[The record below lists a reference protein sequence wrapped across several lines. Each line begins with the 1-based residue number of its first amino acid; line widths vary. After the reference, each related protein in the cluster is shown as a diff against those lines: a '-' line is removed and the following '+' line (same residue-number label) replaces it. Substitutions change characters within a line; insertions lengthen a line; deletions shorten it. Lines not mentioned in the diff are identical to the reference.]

1 MPSFDAA
8 AGVDLAEVRNA
19 INQARREL
27 GSRFDFRNVAWE
39 IAEEKDQL
47 VISAQDEFKLRAVY
61 DILTAKLAGRSVSLK
76 NIDPQ
81 PAEIS
86 SVGRAR
92 QVIKLKQGLDT
103 PVAKDIVAR
112 IKGLNIK
119 VQAQIMEGKVRVTG
133 KKKDDLQTVIGFLRK
148 EDLPVGLNFE
158 NFRE

>member
-8 AGVDLAEVRNA
+8 AGVDLAEVKNA

-86 SVGRAR
+86 AVGRAR
-92 QVIKLKQGLDT
+92 QVIKLKHGLDT
-103 PVAKDIVAR
+103 PVAMDIVAR
-112 IKGLNIK
+112 IKGLNLK

-133 KKKDDLQTVIGFLRK
+133 KKKDDLQTLIAFLRK

-158 NFRE
+158 NFRD

>member
-19 INQARREL
+19 VNQARREL

-39 IAEEKDQL
+39 IVEEKDQL

-61 DILTAKLAGRSVSLK
+61 DVLTAKLAGRSVSLK

-112 IKGLNIK
+112 IKGLNLKI
-119 VQAQIMEGKVRVTG
+119 QAQIMEGKVRVTG
-133 KKKDDLQTVIGFLRK
+133 KKRDDLQTVIGFLRK

>member
-8 AGVDLAEVRNA
+8 AKVDLAEVRNA
-19 INQARREL
+19 VNQVKREL
-27 GSRFDFRNVAWE
+27 GSRFDFRNVVWE

-47 VISAQDEFKLRAVY
+47 VLSAQDEFKLRAVY
-61 DILTAKLAGRSVSLK
+61 DILTGKLAGRSVSLK

-81 PAEIS
+81 PAEVS

-92 QVIKLKQGLDT
+92 QVIKLKQGLET

-112 IKGLNIK
+112 IKDLNLK
-119 VQAQIMEGKVRVTG
+119 VQAQIMDAKVRVTG
-133 KKKDDLQTVIGFLRK
+133 KKRDDLQTVIAFLRK
-148 EDLPVGLNFE
+148 EDLPVGLSYE

>member
-19 INQARREL
+19 VNQARREL

-39 IAEEKDQL
+39 IVEEKDQL

-112 IKGLNIK
+112 IKGLNLKI
-119 VQAQIMEGKVRVTG
+119 QAQIMEGKVRVTG
-133 KKKDDLQTVIGFLRK
+133 KKRDDLQAVIGFLRK

>member
-39 IAEEKDQL
+39 IVEEKDQL

-112 IKGLNIK
+112 IKDLDLK

-133 KKKDDLQTVIGFLRK
+133 KKKDDLQTVIAFLRK

-158 NFRE
+158 NFRD

>member
-92 QVIKLKQGLDT
+92 QVIKLKQGLET

-112 IKGLNIK
+112 VKGLNLK
-119 VQAQIMEGKVRVTG
+119 VQAQIMDAKVRVTG
-133 KKKDDLQTVIGFLRK
+133 KKKDDLQAIIAFLRK

-158 NFRE
+158 NFRD

>member
-8 AGVDLAEVRNA
+8 AGVDLAEVRND

-92 QVIKLKQGLDT
+92 QVIKLKQGLET

-112 IKGLNIK
+112 VKGLNLK
-119 VQAQIMEGKVRVTG
+119 VQAQIMDAKVRVTG
-133 KKKDDLQTVIGFLRK
+133 KKKDDLQAIIAFLRK

-158 NFRE
+158 NFRD

>member
-8 AGVDLAEVRNA
+8 AGVDLAEVKNA

-39 IAEEKDQL
+39 IVEEKDQL

-61 DILTAKLAGRSVSLK
+61 DILTSKLAGRNVSLK

-81 PAEIS
+81 QAEIS

-112 IKGLNIK
+112 IKGLNLKI
-119 VQAQIMEGKVRVTG
+119 QAQIMEGKVRVTG

>member
-19 INQARREL
+19 LNQARREI

-39 IAEEKDQL
+39 IVEEKDQL
-47 VISAQDEFKLRAVY
+47 VISAQDEFKLRAIY
-61 DILTAKLAGRSVSLK
+61 DILAAKLAGRAVSLK

-112 IKGLNIK
+112 IKGLGLK
-119 VQAQIMEGKVRVTG
+119 VQAQIMDAKVRVTG
-133 KKKDDLQTVIGFLRK
+133 KKRDDLQAVIAFLRK
-148 EDLPVGLNFE
+148 EDLPVGLNYE

>member
-19 INQARREL
+19 VNQARREL

-39 IAEEKDQL
+39 IVEEKDQL

-112 IKGLNIK
+112 IKGLNLKI
-119 VQAQIMEGKVRVTG
+119 QAQIMEGKVRVTG
-133 KKKDDLQTVIGFLRK
+133 KKRDDLQTVIGFLRK

>member
-39 IAEEKDQL
+39 IVEEKDQL

-112 IKGLNIK
+112 IKGLNLK

-133 KKKDDLQTVIGFLRK
+133 KKKDDLQTVIAFLRK

-158 NFRE
+158 NFRD